1 MRQRRRRYGGPV
13 CAWVEAAENTDG
25 VLHLWANSS
34 LGERLELRAQA
45 ARDPEWQAF
54 VKKNGTMLEEMTSTV
69 MLPACHSPCR

>member
-1 MRQRRRRYGGPV
+1 M
-13 CAWVEAAENTDG
+13 
-25 VLHLWANSS
+25 S